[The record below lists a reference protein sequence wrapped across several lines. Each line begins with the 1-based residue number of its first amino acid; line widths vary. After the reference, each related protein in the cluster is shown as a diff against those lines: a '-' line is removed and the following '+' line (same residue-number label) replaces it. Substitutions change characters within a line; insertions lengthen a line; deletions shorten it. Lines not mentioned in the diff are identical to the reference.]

1 VTVLHTI
8 HDVKR
13 LEGSRR
19 LPEPYMDYVSQFFI
33 DLYAQYGDGHD
44 LLGFSLDGIAE
55 IVILDDDDNVNGLYL
70 PTVPD
75 RLDLINM
82 EPDWVER
89 IDLPGSL
96 SVFKLAF
103 MPDNERMVFV
113 FSEVGNLDDAT
124 EEWLAEQLEWS
135 EFFTSRLN
143 RD

>member
-1 VTVLHTI
+1 
-8 HDVKR
+8 
-13 LEGSRR
+13 
-19 LPEPYMDYVSQFFI
+19 
-33 DLYAQYGDGHD
+33 
-44 LLGFSLDGIAE
+44 
-55 IVILDDDDNVNGLYL
+55 
-70 PTVPD
+70 
-75 RLDLINM
+75 M

-135 EFFTSRLN
+135 EFFTSRSN